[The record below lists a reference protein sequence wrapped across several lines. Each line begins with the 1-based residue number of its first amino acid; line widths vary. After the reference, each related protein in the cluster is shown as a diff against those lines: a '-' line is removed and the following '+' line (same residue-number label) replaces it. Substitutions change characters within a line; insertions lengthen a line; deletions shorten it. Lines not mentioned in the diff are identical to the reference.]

1 MACSNCGKSQ
11 LSFYMQCY
19 GFDDSKERFDL
30 FRCNDCGLVATYPL
44 MSPKQLSVYYHS
56 DYYGGANDKK
66 KTEAK
71 FHPWIETLVKLAS
84 ASRSRKAIRYLDKQ
98 SGIQSGI
105 QSTAPRKYQFLDVG
119 CGRGTFI
126 NSLAREG
133 HSCVGTEIA
142 EFQCDPQANVKILR
156 GTLEELQL
164 PSSSFDGV
172 WIWHVLEH
180 TTDPQSSICEIA
192 RVLKPGGVVAIAVPH
207 FGSWQ
212 RSLFGR
218 HWFHLDL
225 PRHQYHFT
233 IPVLLKI
240 LKENQLEPISI
251 RTLSWE
257 QNIFGGIQSFQN
269 WLFFRR
275 HPNGLYAIL
284 KRDRKLIPQS
294 GLAKWFLPIVYLSLA
309 VISLPF
315 AFLETIL
322 SALFAR
328 GATLI
333 LHASRL
339 GEDSRLP

>member
-1 MACSNCGKSQ
+1 MACSNCGEGQ

-19 GFDDSKERFDL
+19 GFDDSRERFDL
-30 FRCNDCGLVATYPL
+30 FRCSSCGLVSTYPL
-44 MSPKQLSVYYHS
+44 LSPQQLSNYYHS
-56 DYYGGANDKK
+56 DYYGGERDKE
-66 KTEAK
+66 KTAAK
-71 FHPWIETLVKLAS
+71 FHPWIESLVKLAN
-84 ASRSRKAIRYLDKQ
+84 ASRSRLAIRYLDKSSGSQ
-98 SGIQSGI
+98 SSL
-105 QSTAPRKYQFLDVG
+105 ARKYQFLDVG

-126 NSLAREG
+126 SSLAKEG

-142 EFQCDPQANVKILR
+142 EFQSEPQANVAILR
-156 GTLEELQL
+156 GTLEDLQL

-180 TTDPQSSICEIA
+180 TTDPQSTMRAIS
-192 RVLKPGGVVAIAVPH
+192 RVLRPGGVVAIAVPH

-233 IPVLLKI
+233 IPVLVKI

-257 QNIFGGIQSFQN
+257 QNLFGGIQSFQN
-269 WLFFRR
+269 WLFYRH

-284 KRDRKLIPQS
+284 KRDRKSIPKS
-294 GLAKWFLPIVYLSLA
+294 GWAGWFLPIVYLSLA
-309 VISLPF
+309 TISIPF
-315 AFLETIL
+315 AFFETIL
-322 SALFAR
+322 SAIFDR

-333 LHASRL
+333 IHASRQ
-339 GEDSRLP
+339 GEDSKMP